1 MKTHFVLII
10 ILVFF
15 SCQMDKKDKSEEEA
29 IESIEYF
36 DFESLSS
43 EAKAEFSEDYWLGSG
58 KISNVSIANGGAVIG
73 ISDDNGLYKKL
84 IVTENNIVVSYSYG
98 QNSKTIIYDK
108 KLAKLTEISFSMFA
122 TGISGDDI
130 LTVEKDYY
138 DSLDPQDP
146 NYKGHIFEN
155 GKYNLK
161 TGQYT
166 FISNL

>member
-1 MKTHFVLII
+1 MKINLLTLATI
-10 ILVFF
+10 ILF
-15 SCQMDKKDKSEEEA
+15 SCQMDKKDKNEEEA
-29 IESIEYF
+29 IKSIEYF
-36 DFESLSS
+36 DFESLSN
-43 EAKAEFSEDYWLGSG
+43 EAKAEFSKEYWLGSG

-98 QNSKTIIYDK
+98 QNSKTIVYDK
-108 KLAKLTEISFSMFA
+108 KLAKLTKINFSMFV

-138 DSLDPQDP
+138 DSLDSQDP

-155 GKYNLK
+155 GKYDLK